1 MSRRLKCMAA
11 LLAKYV
17 SIIFVCNFSLN
28 PIDSTKYKEY
38 TCDQVNKNSQKNGL
52 GGLSLGIYRAEK

>member
-28 PIDSTKYKEY
+28 PIDSTEYKEY
-38 TCDQVNKNSQKNGL
+38 NYDQKDESSQNDLEVITWHLQSRKM
-52 GGLSLGIYRAEK
+52 K